1 MEDFERH
8 ERFYQTILN
17 LSHDGIVGVDNDGRI
32 IIYNQAAANFLG
44 IPIAEALGGNIAK
57 INPKA
62 GLPRVLAEQSVQHD
76 ELRSIE
82 LRTAIINRAP
92 VYQNGQLIGAVSSI
106 RDVTEL
112 QQYEEAMRRKLS
124 QQGLQAK
131 WTLSHFVAESAPM
144 QRLLRLA
151 HRYAAVD
158 STLLL
163 QGESGTGKEMLAQG
177 IHAASHRAKGPFVAL
192 NCAAVPETLLESEL
206 FGYEEGAFT
215 GARRGGKTGLF
226 ELAHHGTLFLDEI
239 GELPISLQARLL
251 RVLQERSVMRVG
263 GSKIIPVNARIIAAT
278 NRDLIGQIHRKHFR
292 EDLYFRLAV
301 LVLSVPPLR
310 EHASDIPYLIEAF
323 TRESRE
329 MLGTPMFQLDEDD
342 SRRLQEYS
350 WPGNVRELRNLMER
364 AFVLSEE
371 NKPIHLFDDDIWL
384 PVELSHSD
392 EISHSSSRPHQTD
405 SFVLEDETSHI
416 LRVLREE
423 HDNIS
428 RAARRL
434 GMHRTTLWRK
444 LGKIKK

>member
-1 MEDFERH
+1 MDDFERQ

-44 IPIAEALGGNIAK
+44 IPIAEAVGGNIAEV
-57 INPKA
+57 NPKA
-62 GLPRVLAEQSVQHD
+62 GLPRVLAEQSLQHD

-82 LRTAIINRAP
+82 SRTAIINRAP
-92 VYQNGQLIGAVSSI
+92 VYHNGELIGAVSSM

-112 QQYEEAMRRKLS
+112 QQYEESMRRKLS

-131 WTLSHFVAESAPM
+131 WTLDHFVAKSAPM

-151 HRYAAVD
+151 HRYATVD

-177 IHAASHRAKGPFVAL
+177 IHAASRRAKGPFVAL

-239 GELPISLQARLL
+239 GELPVSLQARLL
-251 RVLQERSVMRVG
+251 RALQERSVMRIG
-263 GSKIIPVNARIIAAT
+263 GSKVIPVNVRIIAAT
-278 NRDLIGQIHRKHFR
+278 NRDLVGQIHREHFR
-292 EDLYFRLAV
+292 QDLYFRLAV

-310 EHASDIPYLIEAF
+310 EHVEDIPYLIEAF
-323 TRESRE
+323 TRESHE
-329 MLGTPMFQLDEDD
+329 TLGTPLFQLDEDD
-342 SRRLQEYS
+342 SRRLQAYS

-364 AFVLSEE
+364 AFVLAEE
-371 NKPIHLFDDDIWL
+371 NQPIHLFDDDIWL
-384 PVELSHSD
+384 PVELPQYD
-392 EISHSSSRPHQTD
+392 EMYHSSSHPNQIESH
-405 SFVLEDETSHI
+405 VVEDENSLI

-444 LGKIKK
+444 LGKMKQ